1 VNVLERPQS
10 GGAASRASLLPGA
23 KIDFYGGPDEM
34 ATRIR
39 LSGGT
44 RRATD
49 DEALAPFYGGGTFVP
64 RKPWREA
71 TVEELSLLYFDRS
84 TGGLPWRPSSDI
96 AIIRVPEQIVANF
109 AWMLEQHG
117 IREVAKKETY
127 TTIAKHPRWTENLA
141 ALGHHLERMT
151 DGDLKQIFF
160 RMTDPDQL
168 TITKNDFGAE
178 VHRQLHVGLHID
190 HWDRLPLRHRDRAR
204 NRICINLGREPR
216 YSLFFNLPMMDM
228 FRAAGLR
235 DPEDIYADFRGLYL
249 ARRFMEACPDYPVVG
264 LRLDP
269 GEAYILPTDNLV
281 HDASTETNRFTD
293 ITLTYLGLFFPEGL
307 KPEVL
312 ENREPAGAG

>member
-1 VNVLERPQS
+1 MNILDRPHS
-10 GGAASRASLLPGA
+10 GEVRSRASLLPGA
-23 KIDFYGGPDEM
+23 RIDFYNGPGEM

-39 LSGGT
+39 LSSGT
-44 RRATD
+44 LRAAD
-49 DEALAPFYGGGTFVP
+49 DEALAQRYGNNTFVP

-71 TVEELSLLYFDRS
+71 TVEELALLYFDRA
-84 TGGLPWRPSSDI
+84 TGGPPWRASSDI

-109 AWMLEQHG
+109 VEMLEQHG

-127 TTIAKHPRWTENLA
+127 TTIAMHPRWTENLA
-141 ALGHHLERMT
+141 ALGRHLEGMT

-160 RMTDPDQL
+160 RLADADQL
-168 TITKNDFGAE
+168 TITKNDFGVE
-178 VHRQLHVGLHID
+178 GHRQLHVGLHID

-249 ARRFMEACPDYPVVG
+249 GRRFMEACPDYPVVG

-269 GEAYILPTDNLV
+269 GEAYILPTDNLI

-307 KPEVL
+307 KPEASK
-312 ENREPAGAG
+312 NREPAGAG